1 MATIISFQVEVEVWC
16 LLVVS
21 ASKHLN
27 EGAGVWRSAAW
38 KFRNTIKINVNSK
51 QKRELLLL
59 FFKHQPQR
67 RIYHRR
73 NLGSSASCRINMAPT
88 SGDASKTL
96 GAGWRTDDESIVADL
111 NAERLDSA
119 SRSSSPDTVI
129 FDPDFATGTLLR
141 RQSGHRASGLFPLPP
156 PPTLGSQPDNTP
168 YKFPTRAAPHKLT
181 EAPPEAARRYTLGQ
195 PLPDQS
201 LEFPVIDT
209 YRAPPQPHRQPPP
222 TPRFACAPFDKPPPP
237 PPQSPHRSN
246 TTPKLKLLRG
256 SPERSPSRTQN
267 PSSPPRFRIRGN
279 SHAPPQNNMSY
290 QNYLDTPQ
298 TGSAP
303 GPRQAPSPSQGM
315 PHANGANGVP
325 AMPGMMGGLPT
336 PAGHQSDLNVIYNMV
351 ETLHNELAET
361 RARSE
366 RIVAAAGIIRAR
378 ALEQNLTAEQ
388 IAAGVAA
395 ELNEGTKNLEEE
407 NSRLRHALSH
417 ATHEEAAYKTL
428 CEEFAVTMGNA
439 LELGHA
445 YKLKTTLDMCAWHRS
460 YRDQLA
466 AERAENLEL
475 RCRISDMQASAA
487 RGMEQMR
494 LFRRGWDRSDLV
506 MEMRAEIVSLRQQ
519 ARGWKR
525 VALSELAS
533 DDSEFSDD
541 DDVVDPEEKKRL
553 RRVEEEKRGR
563 EEG

>member
-1 MATIISFQVEVEVWC
+1 
-16 LLVVS
+16 
-21 ASKHLN
+21 
-27 EGAGVWRSAAW
+27 
-38 KFRNTIKINVNSK
+38 
-51 QKRELLLL
+51 
-59 FFKHQPQR
+59 
-67 RIYHRR
+67 
-73 NLGSSASCRINMAPT
+73 MAPT
-88 SGDASKTL
+88 SGDAPKTL
-96 GAGWRTDDESIVADL
+96 GVGWRADDENIVAETSGESL
-111 NAERLDSA
+111 ESV
-119 SRSSSPDTVI
+119 SRSSTPDSVIYDPEYAAAALLFRRSERQRALSTSSLPARLTV
-129 FDPDFATGTLLR
+129 GT
-141 RQSGHRASGLFPLPP
+141 
-156 PPTLGSQPDNTP
+156 QPADTP
-168 YKFPTRAAPHKLT
+168 YKFPRPRAAPYKL
-181 EAPPEAARRYTLGQ
+181 PDPGPEATRRFRLGQ
-195 PLPDQS
+195 HLPGLP

-209 YRAPPQPHRQPPP
+209 HRVPQPSQTPDPQPPQ
-222 TPRFACAPFDKPPPP
+222 TPRFACGPFNQA
-237 PPQSPHRSN
+237 PPQAPQTS
-246 TTPKLKLLRG
+246 TPKLKLFRG
-256 SPERSPSRTQN
+256 SPERSPSKT
-267 PSSPPRFRIRGN
+267 PYSEDAPRFKIRR
-279 SHAPPQNNMSY
+279 STITAHNNMSY

-298 TGSAP
+298 TGSAQ

-315 PHANGANGVP
+315 PHANGANGAA

-351 ETLHNELAET
+351 ESLHNELAET

-366 RIVAAAGIIRAR
+366 RIVAAAGIIRA
-378 ALEQNLTAEQ
+378 LEQNLTADQ

-407 NSRLRHALSH
+407 NSRLRNALEH
-417 ATHEEAAYKTL
+417 ATHEEAAYKAL
-428 CEEFAVTMGNA
+428 AEEFAVTMGNA
-439 LELGHA
+439 LEMGHA

-525 VALSELAS
+525 VALSELDS

-541 DDVVDPEEKKRL
+541 DDVIDPEEKKRL
-553 RRVEEEKRGR
+553 ARVEEEKKVKEEMEARRVEETEGD
-563 EEG
+563 EEGAAKALAVALEGSHLSESGEEGITI

>member
-1 MATIISFQVEVEVWC
+1 
-16 LLVVS
+16 
-21 ASKHLN
+21 
-27 EGAGVWRSAAW
+27 
-38 KFRNTIKINVNSK
+38 
-51 QKRELLLL
+51 
-59 FFKHQPQR
+59 
-67 RIYHRR
+67 
-73 NLGSSASCRINMAPT
+73 MAPT
-88 SGDASKTL
+88 SADAPKTL
-96 GAGWRTDDESIVADL
+96 GVGWRTDDESIVVAET
-111 NAERLDSA
+111 NAERLESA
-119 SRSSSPDTVI
+119 SRSSSPETVI
-129 FDPDFATGTLLR
+129 FDPEFATAPSSLR
-141 RQSGHRASGLFPLPP
+141 RQSGHRASGLFSLPP
-156 PPTLGSQPDNTP
+156 PPTLGSQPDYTP
-168 YKFPTRAAPHKLT
+168 YKFPTRAAPRKLP
-181 EAPPEAARRYTLGQ
+181 EQAPEAHRRYALGQ
-195 PLPDQS
+195 PLPGLP

-209 YRAPPQPHRQPPP
+209 YREPQPHRTPNRQPPP
-222 TPRFACAPFDKPPPP
+222 TPRFACAPFDKHPPPP
-237 PPQSPHRSN
+237 PPPPPSPQR

-267 PSSPPRFRIRGN
+267 TESPRFRIRGN
-279 SHAPPQNNMSY
+279 YHPALNNMSY

-298 TGSAP
+298 TGSGP

-315 PHANGANGVP
+315 PHANGANGGA

-407 NSRLRHALSH
+407 NSRLRHALDH
-417 ATHEEAAYKTL
+417 ATHEEAAYKAL

-439 LELGHA
+439 LEMGHA

-506 MEMRAEIVSLRQQ
+506 MELRTEIVSLRQQ

-541 DDVVDPEEKKRL
+541 DDVIDPEEKKRL
-553 RRVEEEKRGR
+553 ARVEEEKRGK
-563 EEG
+563 EEGEARRAEEEEGAGEALVKALEGSHLAETGGAEITI

>member
-1 MATIISFQVEVEVWC
+1 
-16 LLVVS
+16 
-21 ASKHLN
+21 
-27 EGAGVWRSAAW
+27 
-38 KFRNTIKINVNSK
+38 
-51 QKRELLLL
+51 
-59 FFKHQPQR
+59 
-67 RIYHRR
+67 
-73 NLGSSASCRINMAPT
+73 MAPT
-88 SGDASKTL
+88 SGDAPKTL
-96 GAGWRTDDESIVADL
+96 GAGWRTDDESIVAETT
-111 NAERLDSA
+111 AERLDSA

-129 FDPDFATGTLLR
+129 FDPEFTAGTLR
-141 RQSGHRASGLFPLPP
+141 RQSGHRASGLFSLPA
-156 PPTLGSQPDNTP
+156 PPTLGSQPDDTP
-168 YKFPTRAAPHKLT
+168 YKFPTRAAPRKLP
-181 EAPPEAARRYTLGQ
+181 EAAPEAARRYALGE
-195 PLPDQS
+195 PLPDHP

-209 YRAPPQPHRQPPP
+209 YRERQPRRTPDRQPPP
-222 TPRFACAPFDKPPPP
+222 TPRFACGPFDKHPP
-237 PPQSPHRSN
+237 PPQSPQRS
-246 TTPKLKLLRG
+246 TPKLKLLRG

-267 PSSPPRFRIRGN
+267 PESPRFKIRGN
-279 SHAPPQNNMSY
+279 YHPALNNMSY

-315 PHANGANGVP
+315 PHANGANGVAP
-325 AMPGMMGGLPT
+325 MPGMMGGLPT
-336 PAGHQSDLNVIYNMV
+336 PAGHQSDLNLIYNMV
-351 ETLHNELAET
+351 EALHNELAET

-378 ALEQNLTAEQ
+378 ALEQNLTPEQ

-407 NSRLRHALSH
+407 NSRLRRALDH
-417 ATHEEAAYKTL
+417 ATHEEAAYKAL

-439 LELGHA
+439 LEMGHA

-506 MEMRAEIVSLRQQ
+506 MELRTEIVSLRQQ

-541 DDVVDPEEKKRL
+541 DDVIDPEEKKRL
-553 RRVEEEKRGR
+553 ARVEEEKRGK
-563 EEG
+563 EEVERRRAEESEGDEGEGVALAKALEGSHLAETGGAEVTI

>member
-1 MATIISFQVEVEVWC
+1 
-16 LLVVS
+16 
-21 ASKHLN
+21 
-27 EGAGVWRSAAW
+27 
-38 KFRNTIKINVNSK
+38 
-51 QKRELLLL
+51 
-59 FFKHQPQR
+59 
-67 RIYHRR
+67 
-73 NLGSSASCRINMAPT
+73 
-88 SGDASKTL
+88 
-96 GAGWRTDDESIVADL
+96 
-111 NAERLDSA
+111 
-119 SRSSSPDTVI
+119 
-129 FDPDFATGTLLR
+129 
-141 RQSGHRASGLFPLPP
+141 
-156 PPTLGSQPDNTP
+156 
-168 YKFPTRAAPHKLT
+168 
-181 EAPPEAARRYTLGQ
+181 
-195 PLPDQS
+195 
-201 LEFPVIDT
+201 
-209 YRAPPQPHRQPPP
+209 
-222 TPRFACAPFDKPPPP
+222 
-237 PPQSPHRSN
+237 
-246 TTPKLKLLRG
+246 
-256 SPERSPSRTQN
+256 
-267 PSSPPRFRIRGN
+267 
-279 SHAPPQNNMSY
+279 MSY

-298 TGSAP
+298 TSSAS

-315 PHANGANGVP
+315 PHANGANGGA

-351 ETLHNELAET
+351 ESLHNELAET

-378 ALEQNLTAEQ
+378 ALEQDLTAEQ

-407 NSRLRHALSH
+407 NSRLRHALEH

-439 LELGHA
+439 LEMGHA

-525 VALSELAS
+525 VALSELPS

-541 DDVVDPEEKKRL
+541 DDVIDPEEKKRL
-553 RRVEEEKRGR
+553 ARVEEEKRVKEEVEARRAEESGE
-563 EEG
+563 EEGAAAALAKANTLRAKHALLIILITRNIHLLNLLLPHLAPRTPTQHPKRNHNQPTPRHSRRSQRHTSKRPIRRRDQENRQQRRDTTQYWACETDQHEEAAGERRVREDADAHHPRRLASRERKRFQARVVQDGQRDPEDEEGEGADEGAEGVCEDHAAAGAAACGGAGEALVEDLVEAVEDGAGADDEVTGEAVLGLGV

>member
-1 MATIISFQVEVEVWC
+1 
-16 LLVVS
+16 
-21 ASKHLN
+21 
-27 EGAGVWRSAAW
+27 
-38 KFRNTIKINVNSK
+38 
-51 QKRELLLL
+51 
-59 FFKHQPQR
+59 
-67 RIYHRR
+67 
-73 NLGSSASCRINMAPT
+73 MAPT
-88 SGDASKTL
+88 SGDAPKTL
-96 GAGWRTDDESIVADL
+96 GVGWRTNDESIVAET
-111 NAERLDSA
+111 NAESLESA

-129 FDPDFATGTLLR
+129 YDPESATAGLLR
-141 RQSGHRASGLFPLPP
+141 RQSGHRASGLFSLPP
-156 PPTLGSQPDNTP
+156 PPTLGSQPDDTP
-168 YKFPTRAAPHKLT
+168 YKFPTRAAPRKLP
-181 EAPPEAARRYTLGQ
+181 EPGPEAARRYRLGQ
-195 PLPDQS
+195 PLPGLP
-201 LEFPVIDT
+201 LEFPVTDT
-209 YRAPPQPHRQPPP
+209 YREAQPHRTPDPQPPP
-222 TPRFACAPFDKPPPP
+222 TPRFACGPFNKP
-237 PPQSPHRSN
+237 PPQSPPSS
-246 TTPKLKLLRG
+246 TPKLKLFRG
-256 SPERSPSRTQN
+256 SPERSPSKPQN
-267 PSSPPRFRIRGN
+267 SESPRFKIRGSN
-279 SHAPPQNNMSY
+279 HAQNNMSY

-298 TGSAP
+298 TSSAS

-315 PHANGANGVP
+315 PHANGANGGA

-351 ETLHNELAET
+351 ESLHNELAET

-378 ALEQNLTAEQ
+378 ALEQDLTAEQ

-407 NSRLRHALSH
+407 NSRLRHALEH

-439 LELGHA
+439 LEMGHA

-525 VALSELAS
+525 VALSELPS

-541 DDVVDPEEKKRL
+541 DDVIDPEEKKRL
-553 RRVEEEKRGR
+553 ARVEEEKRVKEEVEARRAEESGE
-563 EEG
+563 EEGAAAALAKALEASHLAESAGAEITI

>member
-1 MATIISFQVEVEVWC
+1 
-16 LLVVS
+16 
-21 ASKHLN
+21 
-27 EGAGVWRSAAW
+27 
-38 KFRNTIKINVNSK
+38 
-51 QKRELLLL
+51 
-59 FFKHQPQR
+59 
-67 RIYHRR
+67 
-73 NLGSSASCRINMAPT
+73 MAPT
-88 SGDASKTL
+88 SGDAPQTL
-96 GAGWRTDDESIVADL
+96 GVGWRTDEESIVA
-111 NAERLDSA
+111 AERLDSA

-129 FDPDFATGTLLR
+129 FDPEFAAGTLLR
-141 RQSGHRASGLFPLPP
+141 RQSGHRASGLFSPQ
-156 PPTLGSQPDNTP
+156 PPTLGSQPDNIP
-168 YKFPTRAAPHKLT
+168 YKFPTRATPHKL
-181 EAPPEAARRYTLGQ
+181 PQPGPEVARRYTLGQ
-195 PLPDQS
+195 SLPDQP

-209 YRAPPQPHRQPPP
+209 YREREPHRTPDRQPPP
-222 TPRFACAPFDKPPPP
+222 TPRFAPAPFEKPTP
-237 PPQSPHRSN
+237 PPQSPQRR
-246 TTPKLKLLRG
+246 TPKLQLLRG

-267 PSSPPRFRIRGN
+267 PSSPRFRIRGN
-279 SHAPPQNNMSY
+279 YRPALNNMSY

-315 PHANGANGVP
+315 PHANGANGAP

-336 PAGHQSDLNVIYNMV
+336 PAGHQSDLNAIYNMV

-378 ALEQNLTAEQ
+378 ALEQDLTAEQ

-395 ELNEGTKNLEEE
+395 ELNEGTKNLEGE

-417 ATHEEAAYKTL
+417 ATHEEAAYKAL

-439 LELGHA
+439 LELCHA

-466 AERAENLEL
+466 AERAENVEL

-553 RRVEEEKRGR
+553 RRVEENRVR
-563 EEG
+563 EEGEGEGDGGGAGAGEGVGGDEACGDGGEITI